1 MYAWDAVWSNV
12 TDERYC
18 STSWFH
24 YAYDHTSAGSAL
36 RNLAVDQS
44 AYYVDAYDMKPCRQV
59 FPHEMLFDLV
69 LVYNKAVLHILPGD
83 KVNQDLVPHEEFS
96 KQPLMDFERYSCT
109 RTYRS
114 YLVPEN

>member
-18 STSWFH
+18 STSLFY

-44 AYYVDAYDMKPCRQV
+44 EYYVDTYDMEPCRQE
-59 FPHEMLFDLV
+59 FPHEMLFDLM
-69 LVYNKAVLHILPGD
+69 LVYKKAVLPILPGD
-83 KVNQDLVPHEEFS
+83 KTNQESRRGILQATADGFREI
-96 KQPLMDFERYSCT
+96 PLYHN
-109 RTYRS
+109 
-114 YLVPEN
+114 L